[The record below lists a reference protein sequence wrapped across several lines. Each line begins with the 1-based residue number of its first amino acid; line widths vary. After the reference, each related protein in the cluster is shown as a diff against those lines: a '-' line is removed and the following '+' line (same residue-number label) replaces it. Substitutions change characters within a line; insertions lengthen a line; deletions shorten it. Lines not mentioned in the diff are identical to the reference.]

1 MTQDEIK
8 SILEDV
14 TEYLND
20 NYGPD
25 ECHPKGVIVYPCTD
39 KVVFTC
45 WGCGAI
51 VYINGGIY
59 YISEDDGYWWV
70 NESTFK
76 VSDRYSRE
84 EFGYKTAGTSIGWAK
99 DIAEALIRLNK
110 YVEENGTPVY
120 YVGVEPPRICH
131 YIL

>member
-1 MTQDEIK
+1 MTNNEIK
-8 SILEDV
+8 QTLIGV
-14 TEYLND
+14 AEYLND

-25 ECHPKGVIVYPCTD
+25 ESHPKGVIAYPYAD

-45 WGCGAI
+45 WDCGAL
-51 VYINGGIY
+51 VYINDGIY

-70 NESTFK
+70 NESIFQVGTLT
-76 VSDRYSRE
+76 RE
-84 EFGYKTAGTSIGWAK
+84 VFGYGTPGISIGWAK

-110 YVEENGTPVY
+110 YIEENGTPVY